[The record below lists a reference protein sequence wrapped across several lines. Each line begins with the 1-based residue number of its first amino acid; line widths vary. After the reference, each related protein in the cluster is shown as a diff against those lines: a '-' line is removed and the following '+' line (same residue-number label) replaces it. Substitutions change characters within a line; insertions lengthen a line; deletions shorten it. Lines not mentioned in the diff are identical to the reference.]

1 MDISIKINA
10 KSLWFFA
17 QVVLIILKLGGVLNT
32 SWWLIW
38 LPTLLP
44 IGAVV
49 GMFIIMFIAA
59 VFSPKFREFIHN
71 ASDEIGEKKV
81 EIEINGVDNEG
92 DNTRR

>member
-1 MDISIKINA
+1 MNISIKINP
-10 KSLWFFA
+10 KSLWFFV
-17 QVVLIILKLGGVLNT
+17 QVVLVILKLGGVLNI

-49 GMFIIMFIAA
+49 GVFIIMFIAA

-71 ASDEIGEKKV
+71 ASDEIGEEKV
-81 EIEINGVDNEG
+81 EVEINGVDNE
-92 DNTRR
+92 DNNTRR